1 LYHVI
6 GPFCESLQVLANPN
20 ATSGNQALSKV
31 FVCPS
36 DLFRYKSSGASFSSP
51 QVLQWYG
58 SAQTTQGLS
67 YEYGRNSRTDRGR
80 SGSQTGLYK
89 SNMMTIEGGGLGS
102 SNILMVYDFDPVHGI
117 QFNTGDRN
125 YLYADGHLE

>member
-1 LYHVI
+1 ETPSVGSVPQSKGPLYHVI
-6 GPFCESLQVLANPN
+6 GPFCESLQVLTNPN
-20 ATSGNQALSKV
+20 AKSGNQALSKV

-36 DLFRYKSSGASFSSP
+36 DLFRYKASGATYSSP

-80 SGSQTGLYK
+80 GGSQVGLYK
-89 SNMMTIEGGGLGS
+89 ANMMTIEDS
-102 SNILMVYDFDPVHGI
+102 SV
-117 QFNTGDRN
+117 
-125 YLYADGHLE
+125 